1 MDTRTPTERH
11 RATRWGQRLK
21 RVFKLDLESCE
32 GCGGQVRVAFEVDDL
47 ARARGR
53 LLAAGPA
60 AGPIETWDM
69 GEFGERRVVICY
81 DPDGIA
87 LELIE
92 QPSVLGPRPPF
103 A

>member
-1 MDTRTPTERH
+1 M
-11 RATRWGQRLK
+11 
-21 RVFKLDLESCE
+21 
-32 GCGGQVRVAFEVDDL
+32 RVAFEVDDI
-47 ARARGR
+47 ARARAR
-53 LLAAGPA
+53 LLAAGHA

-69 GEFGERRVVICY
+69 GEFGERRVVIFC

-92 QPSVLGPRPPF
+92 QPRVLGPRPPF